1 MSDLTSA
8 PSAPSAV
15 SPETFRTAIEVAARA
30 VFTAVL
36 VAESGAAVP
45 TCPDWSVR
53 HLTAHLG
60 MVHRWAR
67 TQIVGGEPPFADEA
81 AVLARVRVP
90 DLPVWLLDGA
100 DALVTA
106 LRDAPADTDAW
117 VFMETGRTPLEFWHR
132 RQAHE
137 TVVHAVDAMAVARGS
152 VPTAVEV
159 TAALGDVVTPDFALD
174 GLDELLVRFA
184 PRGRSKLWDG
194 TPLTVAVVA
203 DDVDASWTLSVTE
216 DALTVTP
223 GAVDGA
229 VDARW
234 TGTAAQLYLGLWN
247 RGEEITVDGDPDVL
261 HRWRTRHRVRM

>member
-8 PSAPSAV
+8 PSAPPAV
-15 SPETFRTAIEVAARA
+15 SPDEFRTVIEVATRA
-30 VFTAVL
+30 MFTAVL

-45 TCPDWSVR
+45 TCPGWSVR
-53 HLTAHLG
+53 HLTAHTG

-67 TQIVGGEPPFADEA
+67 AQILGVEPPFADDA

-100 DALVTA
+100 DALVST
-106 LRDAPADTDAW
+106 LRDAPEDVAAW

-152 VPTAVEV
+152 VPTAAEV
-159 TAALGDVVTPDFALD
+159 TAALGDVLTPGLALD

-194 TPLTVAVVA
+194 TPLTIAVVA
-203 DDVDASWTLSVTE
+203 DDTDASWTLSVAE

-223 GAVDGA
+223 GHADVD

-247 RGEEITVDGDPDVL
+247 RGEEITVDGDPDLL
-261 HRWRTRHRVRM
+261 HRWRSRHRVRM